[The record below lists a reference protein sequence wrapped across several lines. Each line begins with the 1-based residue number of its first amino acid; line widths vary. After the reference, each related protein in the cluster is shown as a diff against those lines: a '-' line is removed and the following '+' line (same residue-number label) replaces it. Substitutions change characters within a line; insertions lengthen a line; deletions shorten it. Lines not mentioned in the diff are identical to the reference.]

1 MKYLSA
7 KKTVLLLALNVFITG
22 ALWVLPSLLEN
33 MLLQKIVVISLTV
46 IAVILMFLF
55 LLVNG
60 MTTTLIE
67 GVYEKEYY
75 AHLKEGRALD
85 EGQNLRCN
93 PFKLTLCRR
102 IYYAKLLLLFIF
114 PIILAY
120 LFECAVVL
128 IEMF

>member
-85 EGQNLRCN
+85 EGQNLRYN